1 MICEKCKTPIPD
13 NAKFCPRCGAKLDM
27 ARGQIVQTKKCPS
40 CGAENL
46 VLAKFCTVDGYNF
59 QQADEKPVERHKEPE
74 KPRDVL
80 LCPQCGTLYPLTAK
94 FCRNDGTPLQKVPPP
109 EQMKR
114 PEVTEKEIRP
124 EEIAEPKVEAPAEV
138 KAEEIKP
145 EIEKPKDVILCPKCG
160 TLNPLTAKF
169 CRKDGTPLKEEIKP
183 EVVQPKIKEVLL
195 PKTEV
200 KEEVIKRTSRVWIW
214 LTVSV
219 LILTIAGAG
228 GYLYFSG
235 RVLKR
240 PAGVITTP
248 EGSKPAGSEKAM
260 EETLKPPEKKSAQEE
275 ESMVKE
281 PVSPPIREPVPQK
294 PSVDIVDLERN
305 VNSALRNRGLSDVN
319 AKVGKDLTATL
330 KGAVDSPRDK
340 MLASKI
346 AESFKELKE
355 VRNDIVVKASPPPA
369 EAPRP
374 APAPPSATPAPEVPP
389 PGPPPVSKTD
399 PSKLEGDIN
408 GALRNAGLRGIVAAV
423 SDDLQVTLKGRV
435 SSRAEKDRAFEI
447 AKTFKDKGIVRIRDI
462 VFVVEQ

>member
-13 NAKFCPRCGAKLDM
+13 NAKFCPRCGAKVDM
-27 ARGQIVQTKKCPS
+27 TRGQIVSTKKCPS
-40 CGAENL
+40 CGAENP
-46 VLAKFCTVDGYNF
+46 VSAKFCTVDGYNF

-74 KPRDVL
+74 KSSDVL
-80 LCPQCGTLYPLTAK
+80 LCPQCRTSHPLTAK
-94 FCRNDGTPLQKVPPP
+94 FCRKDGTPLQKVSPP

-114 PEVTEKEIRP
+114 TEVTEKEIRP

-183 EVVQPKIKEVLL
+183 EIIQPKIKEVLL

-200 KEEVIKRTSRVWIW
+200 KKEVIKRTSRVWIW

-235 RVLKR
+235 GMLKR
-240 PAGVITTP
+240 PGEVITTP
-248 EGSKPAGSEKAM
+248 EGSKPAGPEKAM
-260 EETLKPPEKKSAQEE
+260 EETLKPPEKKPTQEE

-281 PVSPPIREPVPQK
+281 PISPPVREPARQK
-294 PSVDIVDLERN
+294 PSIDIASLESN
-305 VNSALRNRGLSDVN
+305 VNSALINRGLSDVH
-319 AKVGKDLTATL
+319 ARVDKDLTATL
-330 KGAVDSPRDK
+330 KGTVNDPRDK

-355 VRNDIVVKASPPPA
+355 VRNDIVVKVSPPPA

-374 APAPPSATPAPEVPP
+374 APAPPALEAPP
-389 PGPPPVSKTD
+389 PSPPPISKTD
-399 PSKLEGDIN
+399 PSKLVGDIN
-408 GALRNAGLRGIVAAV
+408 GALRNAGLRGIVAEV

-435 SSRAEKDRAFEI
+435 SSRADKDRAFEI
-447 AKTFKDKGIVRIRDI
+447 AKTFKEAKRIRDI
-462 VFVVEQ
+462 IFVVEQ